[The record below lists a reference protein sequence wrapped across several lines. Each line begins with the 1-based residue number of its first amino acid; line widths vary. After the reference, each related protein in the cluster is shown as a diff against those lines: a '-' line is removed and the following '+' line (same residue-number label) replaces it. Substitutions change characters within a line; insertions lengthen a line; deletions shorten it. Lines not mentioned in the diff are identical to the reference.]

1 VQLPEIARYLLWLGI
16 FATAD
21 ANRREYNMVTT
32 WLPHLL
38 TNTFTL
44 LLPDLLRIAKP
55 RLQQLAS
62 SDGVSEIVEEPL
74 EIANVMIRDNPN
86 YVVYVTPL
94 AAGYLLSHPRFNIY
108 KGRMGDLRLAGFGLD
123 TIPHSATAMG
133 LTALVCDTIET
144 TAKTISSRSS
154 LAPIVQWGSRHLPL
168 ASAIVLASATIFW
181 EIGEYGIYRREMALR
196 GDIKLINMQWG
207 LTDSL
212 RDIIANTLGW
222 ALALILRRS
231 AY

>member
-1 VQLPEIARYLLWLGI
+1 LGI
-16 FATAD
+16 IATAD

-44 LLPDLLRIAKP
+44 LLPDILRIAKP
-55 RLQQLAS
+55 RLQQLTS
-62 SDGVSEIVEEPL
+62 SDGLGEVIEEPL
-74 EIANVMIRDNPN
+74 EIANVMIRDNPH

-123 TIPHSATAMG
+123 TIPHSATAIG
-133 LTALVCDTIET
+133 LTALTCDTIQT
-144 TAKTISSRSS
+144 TAKIVSPRSP
-154 LAPIVQWGSRHLPL
+154 LAPLVHWGNRHLPL
-168 ASAIVLASATIFW
+168 TSGLVLALATLFW
-181 EIGEYGIYRREMALR
+181 EIGEYSIYRREMSLR
-196 GDIKLINMQWG
+196 GDLKLINMQWS

-212 RDIIANTLGW
+212 RDAIANSIGW
-222 ALALILRRS
+222 LLALLLRRN
-231 AY
+231 